1 MSNHKTELAL
11 RREALLARSAAQRD
25 GLTADWEAIVA
36 KTAVA
41 DRLVATVR
49 NHPLILGAAAAGVM
63 LLGSR
68 KFFDV
73 TQRLLTLY
81 LLLRR
86 ASRPG

>member
-1 MSNHKTELAL
+1 MSSHKTELAL

-25 GLTADWEAIVA
+25 GLTADWQAIVT
-36 KTAVA
+36 KTAAA

-49 NHPLILGAAAAGVM
+49 NHPLIVSAAAAGVV

-73 TQRLLTLY
+73 TERLLTLY

-86 ASRPG
+86 R